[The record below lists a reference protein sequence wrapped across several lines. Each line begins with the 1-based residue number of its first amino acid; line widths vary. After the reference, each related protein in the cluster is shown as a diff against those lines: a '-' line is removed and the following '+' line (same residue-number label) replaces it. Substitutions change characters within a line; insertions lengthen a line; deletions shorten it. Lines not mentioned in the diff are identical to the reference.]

1 LKVKHTIES
10 IRLEYKLSKGVNLS
24 KDVAKVI
31 LEGRLRHDG
40 VPEKEIQKILQ
51 KGE

>member
-1 LKVKHTIES
+1 MKIKHTIES
-10 IRLEYKLSKGVNLS
+10 IRLEYKLGRGVELS

-40 VPEKEIQKILQ
+40 VPEKEIQKILK